1 MQDNNTNMKYEKAFY
16 NIWEGLVNDLSE
28 DDLDATVYMIKK
40 YNELNKLVLDEK
52 RYRTAMDAENA

>member
-1 MQDNNTNMKYEKAFY
+1 MKYEKAFY
-16 NIWEGLVNDLSE
+16 NIWEGFVNDLSD

-40 YNELNKLVLDEK
+40 YNELSKLVLDEK